1 MLNLYN
7 QNQMLIFLKNEIPYM
22 KQSLLVLIT
31 FSILW
36 SSCSL
41 LKKEQKSAPLTQITK
56 PAEPVKN
63 SDKVSTTNSSSIK
76 TPAESYIERYKNIA
90 ITEMNGSGIP
100 ASITLAQGILESGS
114 GNSKLAKEANNH
126 FGIKCATEWKG
137 ETILQDD
144 DNKDDCFR
152 VYKSPEESFRDHTEF
167 LKRKRYASLFELDKN
182 DYRGWANGLKTAGYA
197 TNPRYA
203 ELLISLV
210 ERYDLS
216 RFDRIE
222 NEREK
227 TIRENK
233 VMKEIAINIPTEKKQ
248 ETVKSPVVMKIYEVR
263 SGDTLTSVSKQFSLS
278 EADLKALNGLEN
290 VNLLP
295 GQLLLVSK

>member
-22 KQSLLVLIT
+22 KQSLLVLIALG
-31 FSILW
+31 ILT

-63 SDKVSTTNSSSIK
+63 SDKVSTTNSTSIK